1 MFLNFPFFI
10 FVHRLNCFS
19 RAIATPRRLNFLK
32 IDKPVNFVPAG
43 EAPFKGSGFMLINA
57 LSDVA
62 SNAGIKRLGPVCHYV
77 NVVPFFQ
84 VHRSFDYALTFARAP
99 LRMTAWVLGS
109 AYQFQSRRSWR

>member
-84 VHRSFDYALTFARAP
+84 VHRSFDYALTFVA
-99 LRMTAWVLGS
+99 LRSG
-109 AYQFQSRRSWR
+109 